1 MLEAIQAVVLDMDG
15 VLWRGDE
22 PLPGLAP
29 FFDFLRA
36 ESIPFVLATNNSTKT
51 VDTYVQK
58 LAHLGVQATPE
69 NIVTSAVAAADYLRR
84 THIDGLRVHVL
95 GGPGLHE
102 TMRAAGFSLV
112 AADADVVVVGLDPD
126 LTYQKLAQAMQLIRG
141 GARFIGTNGDRT
153 FPLPDRLVPG
163 AGSILAALQACTDQK
178 PLIIGKPEKP
188 MFEIALDRLGT
199 PAGRTLMV
207 GDRLDT
213 DILGGQQ
220 AGLRTALLLTGV
232 TTPEALATGSVRP
245 DCVFDDLKALH
256 AAWAAARRARV

>member
-1 MLEAIQAVVLDMDG
+1 
-15 VLWRGDE
+15 
-22 PLPGLAP
+22 
-29 FFDFLRA
+29 
-36 ESIPFVLATNNSTKT
+36 
-51 VDTYVQK
+51 
-58 LAHLGVQATPE
+58 
-69 NIVTSAVAAADYLRR
+69 
-84 THIDGLRVHVL
+84 
-95 GGPGLHE
+95 
-102 TMRAAGFSLV
+102 MRAAGFSLV